1 MRRATPRRPHRQSSA
16 ARPDRIALLT
26 DCTKDTCRS
35 STPYPCF
42 PSALP
47 ADCCYMFILFVV
59 QGLPGSFWVL
69 WLWSAGHELTHV
81 PLHPSPTAEDSFHL
95 SSFKKDALVFDHFF
109 LSHHLRIRWH
119 NYLLPCSTAKSYGL
133 NRSQTLSPFSFMAQ
147 APALCKHVS

>member
-69 WLWSAGHELTHV
+69 CLWSAGHELTHV
-81 PLHPSPTAEDSFHL
+81 PLHPSPTGEDSFHL
-95 SSFKKDALVFDHFF
+95 SSFNKDALVFDHFF
-109 LSHHLRIRWH
+109 FV
-119 NYLLPCSTAKSYGL
+119 P
-133 NRSQTLSPFSFMAQ
+133 PFKDKMAQ
-147 APALCKHVS
+147 LPTPLFYSKKLWAEQKPDLIPIFFHGPGSSPL